1 MAPIRDYSLMSTY
14 PPGLD
19 SAELYLAAVFFMML
33 GCLLALEWI
42 WRTIWA
48 IIERSAPLR
57 SPATATRIVIV
68 FLLAAALVRTGPR
81 LWLFMR
87 WPALSPAERA
97 DLYAMAAQSEIL
109 GVVLFSLAWLL
120 ALLGEPMIRYQ
131 LEKQPLPLHLWPTWE
146 QMKRPLK
153 IGVGVFAI
161 AFALTYL
168 R

>member
-1 MAPIRDYSLMSTY
+1 MYGTRLEAMY
-14 PPGLD
+14 PPGLE
-19 SAELYLAAVFFMML
+19 SAWLYLTAVFFMLL
-33 GCLLALEWI
+33 GVLLALEWL
-42 WRTIWA
+42 WRLVWCLF
-48 IIERSAPLR
+48 ERPAPLR
-57 SPATATRIVIV
+57 SPHTAMRIVLIA
-68 FLLAAALVRTGPR
+68 LLVGGVARVGPR

-87 WPALSPAERA
+87 WPTLTTPERA
-97 DLYAMAAQSEIL
+97 DLYAMAAQSEIIA
-109 GVVLFSLAWLL
+109 VAIFSVAWLL
-120 ALLGEPMIRYQ
+120 NLLGEPMITYQ

>member
-1 MAPIRDYSLMSTY
+1 MNGIY

-19 SAELYLAAVFFMML
+19 GPLIYLVTVWALML
-33 GCLLALEWI
+33 GALLALEWL
-42 WRTIWA
+42 WRLAWSLF
-48 IIERSAPLR
+48 ERPAPLR
-57 SPATATRIVIV
+57 APLTAVRVI
-68 FLLAAALVRTGPR
+68 LLVLIAAGLIRTVPR

-87 WPALSPAERA
+87 WPILSPVERELVAVLSAQAEV
-97 DLYAMAAQSEIL
+97 AAVL
-109 GVVLFSLAWLL
+109 LFSLAWLV
-120 ALLGEPMIRYQ
+120 AQLGEPMVKYQ

-146 QMKRPLK
+146 QMKRPAK